1 MKQIV
6 LFIKKQPSGRLIV
19 IGFALVILLGT
30 GLLLLPVSVKEG
42 ANVQFI
48 DALFT
53 STSAV
58 CVTGLIA
65 IDVADHFTTFGQ
77 IVVAALIQVGGLG
90 VTSIGVGLILAARK
104 RVGIKGRVLVKESF
118 NVDGFKGMV
127 KLVKAVL
134 LMTIC
139 FELAGML
146 LSLIVFAQDYPFWK
160 ALGISAFH
168 SIAAFNNSGFD
179 ILGGMRNL
187 IPYQSDVLLNLT
199 TCGLI
204 IFGGLGFLVILDV
217 FKKRSFNSIS
227 L

>member
-65 IDVADHFTTFGQ
+65 IDVADHFNP
-77 IVVAALIQVGGLG
+77 A
-90 VTSIGVGLILAARK
+90 
-104 RVGIKGRVLVKESF
+104 
-118 NVDGFKGMV
+118 
-127 KLVKAVL
+127 
-134 LMTIC
+134 
-139 FELAGML
+139 
-146 LSLIVFAQDYPFWK
+146 
-160 ALGISAFH
+160 
-168 SIAAFNNSGFD
+168 
-179 ILGGMRNL
+179 
-187 IPYQSDVLLNLT
+187 
-199 TCGLI
+199 
-204 IFGGLGFLVILDV
+204 
-217 FKKRSFNSIS
+217 
-227 L
+227 